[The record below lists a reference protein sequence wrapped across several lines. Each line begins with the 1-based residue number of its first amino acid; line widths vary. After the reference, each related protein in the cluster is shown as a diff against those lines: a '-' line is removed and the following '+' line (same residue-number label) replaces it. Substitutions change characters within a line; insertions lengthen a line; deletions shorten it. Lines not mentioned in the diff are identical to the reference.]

1 MPLHHLYHPITS
13 TPFQQ
18 TAQHVETAPSKP
30 LLPFIRCFW
39 GPPKKREGGES
50 VRELVIPDTCMDL
63 IFETDR
69 KTGNRSARF
78 CTISDVSFVSNPSE
92 TIVKERFGIRFY
104 PWTAARLTVRP
115 LTGTKNGCYDGELFF
130 PSLVKAV
137 LDVLKETPAFPERC
151 ARTEKILYEALWEKM
166 DAPDCLNVLEGFL
179 RREGRWS
186 VQEAAES
193 VCVSER
199 QLERLFA
206 ASFGVTP
213 KTMMRLLRYQCLWQS
228 AVFDPS
234 FRQADAAI
242 RFGYTDQSHM
252 ANEFRL
258 YHAMPLKQ
266 ALQLARDPV
275 VFLQERERTLR

>member
-18 TAQHVETAPSKP
+18 TAQHVETVPSKP

-115 LTGTKNGCYDGELFF
+115 LTGTKNGCYD
-130 PSLVKAV
+130 
-137 LDVLKETPAFPERC
+137 
-151 ARTEKILYEALWEKM
+151 
-166 DAPDCLNVLEGFL
+166 
-179 RREGRWS
+179 
-186 VQEAAES
+186 
-193 VCVSER
+193 
-199 QLERLFA
+199 
-206 ASFGVTP
+206 
-213 KTMMRLLRYQCLWQS
+213 
-228 AVFDPS
+228 
-234 FRQADAAI
+234 
-242 RFGYTDQSHM
+242 
-252 ANEFRL
+252 
-258 YHAMPLKQ
+258 
-266 ALQLARDPV
+266 
-275 VFLQERERTLR
+275 

>member
-1 MPLHHLYHPITS
+1 M
-13 TPFQQ
+13 
-18 TAQHVETAPSKP
+18 
-30 LLPFIRCFW
+30 
-39 GPPKKREGGES
+39 
-50 VRELVIPDTCMDL
+50 
-63 IFETDR
+63 
-69 KTGNRSARF
+69 
-78 CTISDVSFVSNPSE
+78 
-92 TIVKERFGIRFY
+92 
-104 PWTAARLTVRP
+104 
-115 LTGTKNGCYDGELFF
+115 
-130 PSLVKAV
+130 KAV
-137 LDVLKETPAFPERC
+137 LDVLKETPVFPERC
-151 ARTEKILYEALWEKM
+151 ARTEKILYEALWQKT

-179 RREGRWS
+179 RRDGRWS

-193 VCVSER
+193 VCVSEG

-228 AVFDPS
+228 AVFDPA

-242 RFGYTDQSHM
+242 RFGYTDQAHM

-258 YHAMPLKQ
+258 YHTMPLKQ